1 MYLRVVYKKKSF
13 DYIPAD
19 RLSMLITLDE
29 ITHFYRPSEKRWVSI
44 RFDAIRG
51 AGGRYSGPE
60 RRCFIEKRQP
70 AEERAGEP
78 CSPNWLDHLWRHIAT
93 S

>member
-29 ITHFYRPSEKRWVSI
+29 ITHFYRPSEKRWVSV

-51 AGGRYSGPE
+51 AGGRYNGPE
-60 RRCFIEKRQP
+60 RRCFVGKRQT
-70 AEERAGEP
+70 AEERAGEE
-78 CSPNWLDHLWRHIAT
+78 SSRNWLDHLWQHIAT